1 MSQPQRRPLR
11 EPLEHLHRELDDANT
26 KEAHP
31 SLSELQR
38 DTQATLEKPDHH
50 AAFADDPSFRERL
63 EEAVTRYEA
72 SHPTLTRAAQN
83 VLDVLTANGL

>member
-1 MSQPQRRPLR
+1 MSQPLR
-11 EPLEHLHRELDDANT
+11 EPLEHLHRELGEANA

-38 DTQATLEKPDHH
+38 DTKTTLDTPDHH
-50 AAFADDPSFRERL
+50 TALSADASFRERL
-63 EEAVTRYEA
+63 AEAIKRYEA
-72 SHPTLTRAAQN
+72 SHPALTRAAQN